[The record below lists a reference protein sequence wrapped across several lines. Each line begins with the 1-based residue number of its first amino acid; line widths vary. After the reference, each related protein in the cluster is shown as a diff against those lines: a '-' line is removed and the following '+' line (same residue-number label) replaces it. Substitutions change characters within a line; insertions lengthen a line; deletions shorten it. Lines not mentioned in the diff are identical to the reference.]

1 MPTTT
6 VRWVRGKQ
14 FVGTDSHGQSIVLTG
29 DDEHGGVRPSQALL
43 IALGACSSVD
53 VIEVLQ
59 KKRMT
64 LHMLEV
70 TVAGDQDEN
79 PPWPYRKIRIT
90 FRLKGEGLTE
100 KAVAQAIRLSEEKY
114 CSVSATVRGVAEI
127 TTDFE
132 ILSARD

>member
-6 VRWVRGKQ
+6 ICWVRGKQ

-29 DDEHGGVRPSQALL
+29 DEEYGGVRPSQVLL

-53 VIEVLQ
+53 VVEVLS
-59 KKRMT
+59 KKRMP

-70 TVAGDQDEN
+70 TVTGVQDED
-79 PPWPYRKIRIT
+79 PPWAYRKIRIT

-100 KAVAQAIRLSEEKY
+100 KAVAQAIRLAEEKY

-127 TTDFE
+127 TTEFE
-132 ILSARD
+132 ILSSRA